1 MFVGTSTILP
11 AKKRPIRR
19 DMSRSA
25 SFAPEG
31 PVKSAGT
38 HPRRAAPQA
47 RNREENGHGRKPHH
61 IGAEVP
67 RIGCF
72 PNRIAFRVR
81 SLHADRFPRLR
92 RSLTGES
99 GGPRSV
105 AGRRSVLGRF
115 FARPVFLGALSRRQV
130 ANLGGLL
137 G

>member
-25 SFAPEG
+25 SIAPEG

-38 HPRRAAPQA
+38 YPRRSAPQA
-47 RNREENGHGRKPHH
+47 RNREENGHGRKPHD
-61 IGAEVP
+61 IGAQVP

-92 RSLTGES
+92 RSLASES

-105 AGRRSVLGRF
+105 AGRRSVLSRF
-115 FARPVFLGALSRRQV
+115 FARRAFLAALSGPQV
-130 ANLGGLL
+130 AVLCDL
-137 G
+137 